1 MQYLNKMLSVM
12 YYKILEGY
20 RRLVVE
26 GYKKVLKC
34 KWLLGF
40 IVFKT
45 FYKGC
50 VVKYMCKS

>member
-1 MQYLNKMLSVM
+1 MLSVM